1 MAGDVRE
8 RREITDDGAPVVK
21 TVDEGEAMQR
31 MMRKMPMGRMMPMG
45 MAFMSIV
52 PALLGFIAG
61 FLVGSTRWR

>member
-1 MAGDVRE
+1 MAP
-8 RREITDDGAPVVK
+8 PVAK

-61 FLVGSTRWR
+61 FLVGSTRRR